1 MKVLLVNGPNLNL
14 LGTRETDIYG
24 SKSLKSIVQSLH
36 KKFSQKKVKLL
47 DFQSNSEGALVDFL
61 QQNKD
66 ADFALINPAAY
77 GHTSVALADALKATQ
92 IPFVEIHISN
102 VYARENFR
110 HTSYL
115 SAMAQGVIVGCG
127 VQGYFLAADL
137 IFSKIFPCPKSR
149 TIKNSHYWSRSFRL
163 VFGFLVSRKIIFLKN
178 KFPSLK
184 QVLIAVV
191 YRYKLGKRL
200 FRRTCCPIFYQ

>member
-1 MKVLLVNGPNLNL
+1 M
-14 LGTRETDIYG
+14 E
-24 SKSLKSIVQSLH
+24 
-36 KKFSQKKVKLL
+36 
-47 DFQSNSEGALVDFL
+47 FL

-137 IFSKIFPCPKSR
+137 IFSKIFPAQ
-149 TIKNSHYWSRSFRL
+149 NL
-163 VFGFLVSRKIIFLKN
+163 E
-178 KFPSLK
+178 
-184 QVLIAVV
+184 Q
-191 YRYKLGKRL
+191 
-200 FRRTCCPIFYQ
+200 

>member
-137 IFSKIFPCPKSR
+137 IFSKIFPAQ
-149 TIKNSHYWSRSFRL
+149 NL
-163 VFGFLVSRKIIFLKN
+163 E
-178 KFPSLK
+178 
-184 QVLIAVV
+184 Q
-191 YRYKLGKRL
+191 
-200 FRRTCCPIFYQ
+200 